1 MQQFYYKQY
10 TILQSE
16 QYLGVSII
24 LLWFNCRRLKSPL
37 LSENYNLPL
46 LRAVQRQM
54 SEFWRRCFE
63 KKVPMSSLP
72 RQKTTWIKTQVS
84 IQSRRKQVKTKDRS
98 IKATRRTSSG
108 ESDKGSLFD
117 QLIMTSKRPLVQY
130 SSKCSP

>member
-1 MQQFYYKQY
+1 MYITSESEEKNVAVFYEQY

-16 QYLGVSII
+16 QYLFCVSII

-84 IQSRRKQVKTKDRS
+84 IQSRRKQVKTKNRF

-108 ESDKGSLFD
+108 
-117 QLIMTSKRPLVQY
+117 
-130 SSKCSP
+130 